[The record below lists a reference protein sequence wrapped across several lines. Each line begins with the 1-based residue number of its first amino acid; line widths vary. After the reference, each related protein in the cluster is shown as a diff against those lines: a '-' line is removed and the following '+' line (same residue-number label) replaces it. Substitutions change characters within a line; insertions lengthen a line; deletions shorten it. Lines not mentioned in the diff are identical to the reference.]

1 MGISVYNAS
10 AGSGKTHLL
19 THLLSDLIMGKEE
32 SIEKINPSR
41 VIATTFTKS
50 AAQEIRER
58 ASEVLLEKGMIEESF
73 KLKDGLLGTV
83 NSVCGALL
91 ERYSVFTKISP
102 EIRVIEETERE
113 SLLNSF
119 IGQVLTN
126 SLINRARAIGWE
138 DNYYTGDIL
147 LSNLNRTVDLIRYN
161 NVKFNTREDVVA
173 LVQES
178 FSNNYENRLTN
189 TTCAEELQTSTNNLL
204 LNLLQDGK
212 AWVSA
217 NETGCVGVNNS
228 VVSKIQ
234 RKYIGSPLSSY
245 LNYQFKILSSISKNA
260 PQGFKSNFEL
270 EHNISLESL
279 VEELTFS
286 EARKNE
292 LIEFAVEFFEATL
305 RILKFYQKHKKNEG
319 LIDFADQEFL
329 FLELLQNDFVKN
341 DITQSFDIV
350 FVDEFQDTS
359 PIQLAIFIE
368 LNKLIKHSVWIGDPK
383 QSIYG
388 FRGADSGLI
397 KEILSSVSSKKSL
410 QGVLKQRKDQLK
422 TSYRSREELVNF
434 SNSLFHDVFDDVA
447 PENVTLQPLAN
458 RSTYRDSCELHV
470 WEQPAAPRKTVISP
484 GALASKIKETI
495 QSEKLKFVPK
505 NKNEARVLKPGDIC
519 VLTRTNSSVSE
530 LASELSYQGIK
541 VNAPIAGLIMQ
552 PEVFSLI
559 AALKLI
565 QNPSDKLSK
574 LEVLTVGHS
583 FGNPEDALEVLNND
597 EDNENELLEIIDE
610 IRQNARIQSISTQIE
625 VLLSTTYFTSRIKGL
640 KNEFQALAN
649 IKALKQN
656 ANKYESYCENN
667 GFVTDNFGF
676 ELYLKQNNPA
686 QGFAL
691 NEECVNIMT
700 YHGAKGLEFPMVV
713 MFDLQ
718 KEIKPNFGVTPYSKE
733 AFDPFFPLKNRSLDI
748 LLDDELLKESVRQEM
763 LEKQVDENKR
773 LMYVGITRARDFL
786 VIPYRE
792 KKKSEDNSQINLLA
806 TAVEDKIRYKELT
819 ELPLGK
825 SMFRIGD
832 KSFNLLKSK
841 LEELPMLAK
850 GKNEIF
856 VSTPNLSFEKSGKK
870 RKLIGSGKDKIFE
883 SPAFSGF
890 QSETIDFKIPLL
902 DDSMKLSDSDFG
914 NVVHNLFQQVGKNN
928 PDHVS
933 KIIKK
938 WELESVLG
946 NGEAFF
952 NSYKNLC
959 SSVEKRFSKIVDSAF
974 EKSFWFKRNEQ
985 ELDGIIDLVLLTEKG
1000 WVIVDYKSH
1009 SNADTDLVKFS
1020 FSKEYLTQL
1029 NNYSEALNNYKNFPV
1044 IGTGLYYPFL
1054 GEILWTT
1061 NN

>member
-32 SIEKINPSR
+32 SIGKIKPER
-41 VIATTFTKS
+41 VIATTFTKA

-102 EIRVIEETERE
+102 EIRVIDETERE

-138 DNYYTGDIL
+138 DNYFTGDPL

-161 NVKFNTREDVVA
+161 NVKVNTREEVVA

-178 FSNNYENRLTN
+178 FSKNYESCSSN
-189 TTCAEELQTSTNNLL
+189 TTSAKELQTSTNNLL
-204 LNLLQDGK
+204 LNLLRDGK

-217 NETGCVGVNNS
+217 NESGSVGVKKS
-228 VVSKIQ
+228 VVSTIQ

-245 LNYQFKILSSISKNA
+245 LNYQLKILSGISEVA
-260 PQGFKSNFEL
+260 PKGFKSSFEL
-270 EHNISLESL
+270 EHNVSLELL

-305 RILKFYQKHKKNEG
+305 RILKFYQEHKKNEG

-329 FLELLQNDFVKN
+329 FLELLENDFVRN
-341 DITQSFDIV
+341 DIAQSFDVV

-359 PIQLAIFIE
+359 PIQLAIFAE
-368 LNKLIKHSVWIGDPK
+368 LNKLIKHSIWIGDPK

-388 FRGADSGLI
+388 FRGADSGLM
-397 KEILSSVSSKKSL
+397 KEILSSVSSEVSL
-410 QGVLKQRKDQLK
+410 QGLLKQGEDQLK
-422 TSYRSREELVNF
+422 TSFRSREELVNF
-434 SNSLFHDVFDDVA
+434 SNSLFHDVFDDVD
-447 PENVTLQPLAN
+447 PENVTLQPLEN

-484 GALASKIKETI
+484 GALASKVKETI
-495 QSEKLKFVPK
+495 QSEELKFVPK
-505 NKNEARVLKPGDIC
+505 GENEARVLKPGDIC

-530 LASELSYQGIK
+530 LASALSYQGIK
-541 VNAPIAGLIMQ
+541 VNAPINGLIMQ

-565 QNPSDKLSK
+565 QNPFDKLSK

-667 GFVTDNFGF
+667 GFVADNFGF

-713 MFDLQ
+713 MFDLH
-718 KEIKPNFGVTPYSKE
+718 KSIKPSFGVTPYNKDV
-733 AFDPFFPLKNRSLDI
+733 FDPFFPLKNRSLDI

-786 VIPYRE
+786 VIPYRM
-792 KKKSEDNSQINLLA
+792 KNSEDNSQINLLA
-806 TAVEDKIRYKELT
+806 TAVKDKISYKELT

-825 SMFRIGD
+825 SSLRIGD
-832 KSFNLLKSK
+832 KSFNLLKSE
-841 LEELPMLAK
+841 LEELPVMAD
-850 GKNEIF
+850 GENEIF

-890 QSETIDFKIPLL
+890 QSETIEFKISLL

-914 NVVHNLFQQVGKNN
+914 NVVHNLFQQVGKKN
-928 PDHVS
+928 PDHVA

-946 NGEAFF
+946 NGEKFLH
-952 NSYKNLC
+952 SYKHLC
-959 SSVEKRFSKIVDSAF
+959 SSVEKRFSQIIDSAF
-974 EKSFWFKRNEQ
+974 EKSFWFKRNDQ

-1000 WVIVDYKSH
+1000 WVIIDYKSH
-1009 SNADTDLVKFS
+1009 SNEDTDLIKFS
-1020 FSKEYLTQL
+1020 SAKEYLTQL
-1029 NNYSEALNNYKNFPV
+1029 NNYSEALEGYKSAPV
-1044 IGTGLYYPFL
+1044 IGAGLYYPFV
-1054 GEILWTT
+1054 GEILWTVK
-1061 NN
+1061 N